1 MKFINYAALKKIEK
15 QNPKASKKVLLK
27 SALIAATI
35 VGVLIV
41 IAPIMKE
48 YALFVSLTF
57 GFASFLVIYSSS
69 MYEIEL
75 LKKTGMSEEDAE
87 KEVGN
92 AKV

>member
-92 AKV
+92 AKA

>member
-15 QNPKASKKVLLK
+15 QNPKASKKALLK

-57 GFASFLVIYSSS
+57 GFVSFLVIYSSS

-92 AKV
+92 AKA

>member
-15 QNPKASKKVLLK
+15 QNPKASKKALLK

-48 YALFVSLTF
+48 YALFVSLSF
-57 GFASFLVIYSSS
+57 GCVSFLVIYSSS
-69 MYEIEL
+69 M
-75 LKKTGMSEEDAE
+75 
-87 KEVGN
+87 
-92 AKV
+92 